1 MKTIILLLLI
11 ILLIVPQ
18 ELLNN
23 DKLTAKLADLETRLG
38 AMESAKQVSPNF
50 FLSGQTS
57 HSGTQT
63 TTSATFVDIT
73 GMSLSFT
80 LVRPANVYFF
90 GTLSGRNQ
98 DLATASVSME
108 SILSLDGSQVGGS
121 ILTPGAYSPFGGGGV
136 YYETGTMMWTQSVTA
151 GAHTL
156 KLQFRQSGGGTAG
169 ISASTK
175 TMGYLVLGN

>member
-73 GMSLSFT
+73 
-80 LVRPANVYFF
+80 
-90 GTLSGRNQ
+90 
-98 DLATASVSME
+98 
-108 SILSLDGSQVGGS
+108 
-121 ILTPGAYSPFGGGGV
+121 
-136 YYETGTMMWTQSVTA
+136 
-151 GAHTL
+151 
-156 KLQFRQSGGGTAG
+156 
-169 ISASTK
+169 
-175 TMGYLVLGN
+175 